1 MGSKKNFFASD
12 FHLGLDMSFQ
22 SSIKREALIIEWLDS
37 ISDEAGELYLLGDIF
52 DYWFEYKSGIPK
64 GFDKFLAKIMELR
77 EAGIPISF
85 FTGNHDLWM
94 KSYFEN
100 EYGITIYRSPI
111 TKEISG
117 KKFHMGHG
125 DGLGPGDHT
134 YKMMK
139 KVFTNP
145 TCQWIFSLVPP
156 SVGLGMMKSI
166 SKRSREKYE
175 DVDDFLGDNEWLIQY
190 IKGHVEIDKIDY
202 YLFGHRHLT
211 IDHQLKNKSARY
223 INLGEWITSRSYV
236 VFDGQEPRIEFFK
249 NPDGKIYG

>member
-1 MGSKKNFFASD
+1 MGSKKTYFASD

-22 SSIKREALIIEWLDS
+22 SSMEREDLIIQWLDS
-37 ISDEAGELYLLGDIF
+37 ISDEVEELYLLGDIF
-52 DYWFEYKSGIPK
+52 DYWFEYKSGIPR
-64 GFDKFLAKIMELR
+64 GFDSFLAKIKELR
-77 EAGIPISF
+77 EAGIHISF

-100 EYGITIYRSPI
+100 EYGIPIYRSPQ
-111 TKEISG
+111 TKEIYG

-134 YKMMK
+134 YKIMK

-145 TCQWIFSLVPP
+145 TCQWMFSLLPP
-156 SVGLGMMKSI
+156 SVGLGMMKSF

-175 DVDDFLGDNEWLIQY
+175 EVDEFLGEEEWLVQY
-190 IKGHVEIDKIDY
+190 IKAHAEIDQIDF

-211 IDHQLKNKSARY
+211 IDHQIKNKSARY

-249 NPDGKIYG
+249 NQDGKIYG